1 MITQELRNPASSS
14 SFHLP
19 QMQLNLAALY
29 LQITD
34 HARCEIVSSEQRFH
48 PRCRCCCQVHRNS
61 SDLKIST
68 HFLLRGSQL
77 DCLRCRNSFSR
88 FIRFYRVKS
97 TAATPVVLWWR
108 NASQLR
114 GLLRT
119 GHPRT
124 GALLGLRTGGGIAAP
139 FWIARGYFHSLRI

>member
-29 LQITD
+29 FQITD

-68 HFLLRGSQL
+68 HFLLRGSLSWIVCDVGIPFL
-77 DCLRCRNSFSR
+77 DLYDF
-88 FIRFYRVKS
+88 
-97 TAATPVVLWWR
+97 TASKAPRPRRWYFGGETHHNCEGCCGQATRAPAHCWGCALV
-108 NASQLR
+108 
-114 GLLRT
+114 
-119 GHPRT
+119 
-124 GALLGLRTGGGIAAP
+124 GALLHPSGSRAGTFIL
-139 FWIARGYFHSLRI
+139 